1 MQKNLRPR
9 WVSCLLLPL
18 YGLGL
23 MFCLETFVAPTSTI
37 GAEVYGAMFVFV
49 ALGAGRSIVTAIRYD
64 GSSANRRHPT
74 H

>member
-1 MQKNLRPR
+1 
-9 WVSCLLLPL
+9 
-18 YGLGL
+18 